1 MMWTNVALQKGE
13 TLKRKRTQIFSAG
26 TQKAARTAVQSGLCG
41 RPFLVWASPFGHR
54 LAFRAPPRLSGTA
67 SPLRVEG
74 VDEADELLAGVHAAL
89 LVHVVHVRLC
99 GALGDAEL
107 LGDVADVAPLCQQEE
122 HVGLAA

>member
-1 MMWTNVALQKGE
+1 MWPNVALQKGE

-41 RPFLVWASPFGHR
+41 RPFLVWAVSFGHR
-54 LAFRAPPRLSGTA
+54 PRLSGTG